1 MLVRFFAR
9 SSHQRVHR
17 LVELNGKIALIFF
30 VQVYGQPL
38 ILRRIHKSGKGAQ
51 EGGILHTSTSKVK

>member
-1 MLVRFFAR
+1 MRVRFSAR

-17 LVELNGKIALIFF
+17 LIEPNGKIAPIFF

-51 EGGILHTSTSKVK
+51 EGGILHATKSKVK